1 MFNNLKDLTNFTF
14 LSINNIINSSF
25 GTFILIIF
33 VLSGDLVNAANLG
46 VLVALTIL
54 LTKIFSLNLR
64 NIYLAKK
71 NHIGLENHIILRLFI
86 SIIICLIS
94 IFFLY
99 YFINS
104 KNISLYIL
112 VFIFIS
118 QWLLELV
125 LIKLEINREKTKIFF
140 LLVVNLIMILSSI
153 FLVLVLKDI
162 IFFHYLFLLY
172 LIMLLV
178 IFFISIEKK
187 NLNLSKNFFK
197 KIIFT
202 FKESIKSFSFLS
214 SLSLNLANL
223 LWRIL
228 LIFFVGKNLSSLIFL
243 FYSLGSFPGTIFNA
257 SFGPNMVKKKI
268 SHWYILL
275 FVILYIILVSPVLVI
290 LNNNFINLNIDRL
303 LLEISF
309 KNIVFFSFFGSIIMT
324 YALYFRQ
331 KSINIFPNFKN
342 FIFIKDIYVSFLLVL
357 IIPGL
362 YFTGGVSNFAYSY
375 FFASIISFILY
386 FNYK

>member
-14 LSINNIINSSF
+14 LSINNIVNSSF

-125 LIKLEINREKTKIFF
+125 LIKLEINREKTKI
-140 LLVVNLIMILSSI
+140 
-153 FLVLVLKDI
+153 
-162 IFFHYLFLLY
+162 
-172 LIMLLV
+172 
-178 IFFISIEKK
+178 
-187 NLNLSKNFFK
+187 
-197 KIIFT
+197 
-202 FKESIKSFSFLS
+202 
-214 SLSLNLANL
+214 
-223 LWRIL
+223 
-228 LIFFVGKNLSSLIFL
+228 
-243 FYSLGSFPGTIFNA
+243 
-257 SFGPNMVKKKI
+257 
-268 SHWYILL
+268 
-275 FVILYIILVSPVLVI
+275 
-290 LNNNFINLNIDRL
+290 
-303 LLEISF
+303 
-309 KNIVFFSFFGSIIMT
+309 
-324 YALYFRQ
+324 
-331 KSINIFPNFKN
+331 
-342 FIFIKDIYVSFLLVL
+342 
-357 IIPGL
+357 
-362 YFTGGVSNFAYSY
+362 
-375 FFASIISFILY
+375 
-386 FNYK
+386 